1 MSTLSSANFT
11 DRNILLT
18 VRKRKINSIHAIFY
32 HMLSLS
38 LRSVIKILR
47 SVKCA
52 EDKVLTFPYTPLK
65 MLK

>member
-1 MSTLSSANFT
+1 MYQIYFAH
-11 DRNILLT
+11 RMNIFNVHT
-18 VRKRKINSIHAIFY
+18 TRKINSIHAIFY